1 MPQNLPL
8 RYFSSWQQT
17 QGPQPYTPKTRAPSG
32 LPTLRP
38 RGRCYVVQGR
48 EWSPQPPEASLG
60 IVVESFGEF
69 RRYSW
74 RGACGGPKTAL
85 AARKTREVGVDA
97 RSWVQ
102 RKFTSPRAPTF
113 SVMPI
118 LRHGCYALFA
128 STTSSIVHAIWDIP
142 SFLVEFRCVTKAQV
156 FEL

>member
-8 RYFSSWQQT
+8 RYLSSWQQT
-17 QGPQPYTPKTRAPSG
+17 QGPQPYTPKTRAPSR

-38 RGRCYVVQGR
+38 RGRRYVVQGR
-48 EWSPQPPEASLG
+48 EWCPQPPEASLA

-69 RRYSW
+69 GRYSL
-74 RGACGGPKTAL
+74 RGACGGPNPAL
-85 AARKTREVGVDA
+85 AARKTREVGVNA

-102 RKFTSPRAPTF
+102 RKSTSPRAPTF

-128 STTSSIVHAIWDIP
+128 SATSSIVHAIRDVP
-142 SFLVEFRCVTKAQV
+142 SLLVEFRRATRVQV